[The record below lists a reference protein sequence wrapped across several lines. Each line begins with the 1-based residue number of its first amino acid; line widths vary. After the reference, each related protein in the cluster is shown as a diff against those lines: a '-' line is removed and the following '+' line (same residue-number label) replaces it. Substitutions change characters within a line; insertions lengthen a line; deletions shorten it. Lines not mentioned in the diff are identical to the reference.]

1 MFRRN
6 KRRVPML
13 NTAATAD
20 MSFMLLIF
28 FLVTTSM
35 DADKGIERRLP
46 PLDEKHEEQRLADI
60 NASNI
65 MCIELMP
72 NDSLTIDDEPADIS
86 TLRRQVMAFV
96 GSNATDRQKHVIS
109 LRVDRAA
116 TYNAYFNVQN
126 EIVAA
131 YNTLRNDRALSVYG
145 HSWGNCSPAEKAEL
159 RDYYP
164 QRVAEAYDTAEEGGR
179 P

>member
-1 MFRRN
+1 
-6 KRRVPML
+6 ML

-46 PLDEKHEEQRLADI
+46 PLDERQEEQRLADI

-65 MCIELMP
+65 LSIELMP
-72 NDSLTIDDEPADIS
+72 NDSLIIDGEPADIKM
-86 TLRRQVMAFV
+86 LRGLVIDFV
-96 GSNATDRQKHVIS
+96 ENRATDREKHVIS
-109 LRVDRAA
+109 LRVDRST
-116 TYNAYFNVQN
+116 TYNAYFNIQN

-131 YNTLRNDRALSVYG
+131 YNTLRDDRARTIYG
-145 HSWGNCSPAEKAEL
+145 HPWAGCSPEEKAAL

-164 QRVAEAYDTAEEGGR
+164 QRVAEAYDTAGEGGA